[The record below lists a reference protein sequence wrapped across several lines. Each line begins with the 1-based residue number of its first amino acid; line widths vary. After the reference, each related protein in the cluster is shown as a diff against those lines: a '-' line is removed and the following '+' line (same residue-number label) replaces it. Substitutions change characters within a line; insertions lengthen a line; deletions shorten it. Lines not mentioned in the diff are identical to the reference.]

1 MNSILKTCKKK
12 DLIAYGKVFYS
23 EKNQIDNL
31 NDLYLLKNSDWRY
44 EEEYRQI
51 IYALSK
57 NIDGI
62 SYWEMHRKGQ
72 TNNLYRIKINTFDD
86 LEIKNDMLFKLML
99 KYKLEHLYHY
109 YFQTKK
115 NKES

>member
-1 MNSILKTCKKK
+1 
-12 DLIAYGKVFYS
+12 
-23 EKNQIDNL
+23 
-31 NDLYLLKNSDWRY
+31 
-44 EEEYRQI
+44 
-51 IYALSK
+51 
-57 NIDGI
+57 
-62 SYWEMHRKGQ
+62 MHRKGQ

-115 NKES
+115 LKNLKKT